1 MPLWHL
7 CGVPIDASFCSCLS
21 GAFTDCSERHSCLV
35 SIMPLWRL
43 YGLLRAARFLLAC
56 PQGISRSRVHRESS
70 ALYHHRESS
79 PLYQLWGAAF
89 FLCFFLSP
97 GNMKRTSRQAVARN
111 SKRGKAKSA
120 YLREG
125 CKRCLPVW
133 RDVCD
138 RTAAGHLPSAMLG
151 CGRRRQQVE

>member
-1 MPLWHL
+1 MAPLRSAHRCFVL
-7 CGVPIDASFCSCLS
+7 L
-21 GAFTDCSERHSCLV
+21 
-35 SIMPLWRL
+35 MPLWRL
-43 YGLLRAARFLLAC
+43 YGLLREAFLSRVHHASLAPLRTAQSGTFSSRMSTGNFSLSC
-56 PQGISRSRVHRESS
+56 PQGVISFV
-70 ALYHHRESS
+70 S
-79 PLYQLWGAAF
+79 PQGVVTFVSTLGGCL